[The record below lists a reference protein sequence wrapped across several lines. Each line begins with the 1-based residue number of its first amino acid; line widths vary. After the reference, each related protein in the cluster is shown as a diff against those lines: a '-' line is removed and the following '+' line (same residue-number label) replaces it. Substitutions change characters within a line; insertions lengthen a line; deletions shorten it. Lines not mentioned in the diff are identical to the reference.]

1 MYINSTSTELDYPTE
16 LERAIEFTLFL
27 GMLCCMVY
35 VLMNLKNKEE
45 ESVTQTQDEKMR
57 NRFIG
62 LVSVIKN
69 RKRMSISF

>member
-1 MYINSTSTELDYPTE
+1 MYINSTSTELDYPSD

-35 VLMNLKNKEE
+35 VLINLKNRE
-45 ESVTQTQDEKMR
+45 ESITQTQDEKMR